1 MDYGLLPP
9 EINSTRLYAGPGS
22 APMRAAAQA
31 WDTLSRGLYST
42 AAEFGCATGTMVWT
56 GPSAEAMR
64 ASAATYTAWMTAT
77 AGLANDTANQ
87 ARAAVVAFETALAV
101 TVPPSVV
108 AANRALQQAL
118 VATNVLGLNAAAIA
132 AAEAQY
138 GKMWAQDAAAMYEY
152 AASSATATQS
162 LAQFAFPQT
171 LAGPMQSIL
180 AELLTSSG
188 TTTDLFNSWG
198 QALISSAPYDVP
210 LGILSLF
217 STLWALDSPGS
228 PLLQA
233 INGFAQAEA
242 TGGSAAPAAAAA
254 VSAPTVSVR
263 VGAARQLGPL
273 SIPPSWAMPARPL
286 ITPRAGPAI
295 ASAVDAEP
303 FPVPLP
309 LGAPGARSQQQSRR
323 PDPEYGTV
331 PRFMTRPPSGG

>member
-64 ASAATYTAWMTAT
+64 ASAAAYTAWMTAT
-77 AGLANDTANQ
+77 AGVANDTANQ
-87 ARAAVVAFETALAV
+87 ARAAVAAFETALAA
-101 TVPPSVV
+101 TVPPTVV

-132 AAEAQY
+132 AVEAQY
-138 GKMWAQDAAAMYEY
+138 AEMWAQDAAAMYGY
-152 AASSATATQS
+152 TTSSATAQTLS
-162 LAQFAFPQT
+162 PFAFPQT
-171 LAGPMQSIL
+171 IAGPVQSIL

-188 TTTDLFNSWG
+188 SPADLFNSWG

-228 PLLQA
+228 PLQQA
-233 INGFAQAEA
+233 INSRRPSGAV
-242 TGGSAAPAAAAA
+242 GGTAAPIATA
-254 VSAPTVSVR
+254 VSAPAVSVR
-263 VGAARQLGPL
+263 VGTGRQLGPM
-273 SIPPSWAMPARPL
+273 SVPPSWAMPARPL
-286 ITPRAGPAI
+286 ITPRADPAI